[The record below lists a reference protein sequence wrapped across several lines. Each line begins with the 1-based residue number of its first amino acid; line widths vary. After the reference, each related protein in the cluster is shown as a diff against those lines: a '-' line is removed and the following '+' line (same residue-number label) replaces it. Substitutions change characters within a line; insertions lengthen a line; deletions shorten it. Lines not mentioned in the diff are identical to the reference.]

1 MQKLNITRDKL
12 AEFIP
17 DHNTIRQIELL
28 LQIVNTIEEPVVV
41 TIEDTTDIIDLFPIA
56 SGNSGRR
63 IYRRTGSGSGTFT
76 LNTQNSEE
84 LILLG
89 GASVSSI
96 VLSGE
101 ETLEVYI
108 AEGKLWVLSN

>member
-17 DHNTIRQIELL
+17 DHDTIRQIEILL
-28 LQIVNTIEEPVVV
+28 DIVNTLTEPKVV
-41 TIEDTTDIIDLFPIA
+41 TIMDTEDIIEVLPIA
-56 SGNSGRR
+56 TGNNGRY
-63 IYRRTGSGSGTFT
+63 IFRRTGSGTGTYT

-108 AEGKLWVLSN
+108 SEGKWWVLTN